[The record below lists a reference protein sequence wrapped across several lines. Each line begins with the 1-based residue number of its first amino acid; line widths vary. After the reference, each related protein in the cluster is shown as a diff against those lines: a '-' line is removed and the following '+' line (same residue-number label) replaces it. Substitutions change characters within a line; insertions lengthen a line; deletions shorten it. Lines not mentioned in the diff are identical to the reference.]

1 MILSAH
7 SLASGKFTVFS
18 SICAVLENKPRSI
31 FERKRSN
38 FIAMAQE
45 TNSKNAPL
53 AYQVFTSTRPGL
65 NRDPNTPP
73 GLDDL
78 KWVPNSATLVY
89 GKKDAVLVDTFLAIE
104 HTNALIDSVA
114 ATGKDL
120 KYIYITHP
128 HGDHFYGLQLV
139 LDRWPDAIAIASPA
153 VAKDCAEQ
161 VRPEVISSFWA
172 PRFPGQIP
180 ERLAV
185 PRAMESDE
193 FELEGERLVVLQTG
207 FSDTHDSTSLYV
219 PSIGLI
225 VAGDVAYNGVH
236 PYLAETTPA
245 TRKEWRNAL
254 DMLANLQ
261 PKWVVAGHKQPS
273 FADDPAILA
282 ATRKYLEDFD
292 RLDAATTTNLEL
304 YNSMLALYPDRA
316 NPGSLW
322 GGSLAAKKIIR

>member
-1 MILSAH
+1 MAPENN
-7 SLASGKFTVFS
+7 S
-18 SICAVLENKPRSI
+18 SNGA
-31 FERKRSN
+31 
-38 FIAMAQE
+38 
-45 TNSKNAPL
+45 L

-78 KWVPNSATLVY
+78 KWVPNSATLIY
-89 GKKDAVLVDTFLAIE
+89 GKRDAVLVDVFLAIE
-104 HTNALIDSVA
+104 HTNVLADSIA

-128 HGDHFYGLQLV
+128 HGDHFYGLQLL
-139 LDRWPDAIAIASPA
+139 LDRFPGAIAIATPA

-161 VRPEVISSFWA
+161 VRPEVINGFWA

-180 ERLAV
+180 EKLAV
-185 PRAMESDE
+185 PQAMPSSE
-193 FELEGERLVVLQTG
+193 FELEGEKLVVLQTG

-236 PYLAETTPA
+236 LYLAETTPE
-245 TRKEWRNAL
+245 TRKEWRNSL
-254 DMLANLQ
+254 DMLAALL

-273 FADDPAILA
+273 FPDDPAILA

-292 RLDAATTTNLEL
+292 HLNAATSTNLEL
-304 YNSMLALYPDRA
+304 YNRMLALYPDRA

-322 GGSLAAKKIIR
+322 GGSLAAKKTTR